1 MTEYLTNLIPF
12 KMILYCSLRKHP
24 NAKVAM
30 MSKMVFDTWKKS
42 FQAEAA
48 AAAAQKLT
56 SG

>member
-1 MTEYLTNLIPF
+1 
-12 KMILYCSLRKHP
+12 MILYCSLRKHP